1 MFIFFQET
9 ASISAHLRKKTTTAW
24 LVACNNF
31 VNLTITTRCAARP
44 RVISQAGSRRSSPE
58 DVTLVTRESY
68 RTTSSR
74 CWASRIKSSIC
85 KTWYRWTR
93 IRCFW
98 KKKKKRK
105 KRKGCMIQRELM
117 QLTFCFIM
125 SLSQSGILLA
135 NFRIMTCWRTR
146 KKILSSVF
154 NLVATNTF
162 FLTKVHQNLVKL
174 LILNL

>member
-1 MFIFFQET
+1 MFIVFQET

-98 KKKKKRK
+98 KKKKEK
-105 KRKGCMIQRELM
+105 KRMHDLERVNAVNIMFYHVAEPVWYIIGQFSDHDLLKNPKED
-117 QLTFCFIM
+117 FI
-125 SLSQSGILLA
+125 
-135 NFRIMTCWRTR
+135 TCLQFGGY
-146 KKILSSVF
+146 KHVF
-154 NLVATNTF
+154 LDKSPSKF
-162 FLTKVHQNLVKL
+162 S
-174 LILNL
+174 